1 MSSILKVDKI
11 VSQTGATTYLENG
24 TLKNVVI
31 DSSCTFGPGRSDQ
44 FIVKHKFC
52 SATTVDQTEDSGS
65 GTVFINGAEID
76 MGIPAK
82 ANNWFR
88 IYFQSIIDDYES
100 PNTGGIGYHVY
111 RKLGSGSFTE
121 ILGQGNH
128 AHYTSDG
135 SDEYSNADIL
145 CYIGAANATDNHT
158 FRIYV
163 NVNSSYNYRLNS
175 SIGEDNRNG
184 GWQNNILEITEYDG
198 DLVGNGN
205 LTVGQ

>member
-52 SATTVDQTEDSGS
+52 SATTVDQGFVSGD
-65 GTVFINGAEID
+65 GTAFLTGAEID

-88 IYFQSIIDDYES
+88 IYFQSIIDDNES

-121 ILGQGNH
+121 MLGQGEH
-128 AHYTSDG
+128 AIYTSDG
-135 SDEYSNADIL
+135 SDNYDNADIL
-145 CYIGAANATDNHT
+145 CYIGAANATENHT

-163 NVNSSYNYRLNS
+163 NAHSHKYRLNC
-175 SIGEDNRNG
+175 SIGQDNRNG

>member
-31 DSSCTFGPGRSDQ
+31 DSSCTFGSGRSDQ

-52 SATTVDQTEDSGS
+52 SATTVDQSFSSGD
-65 GTVFINGAEID
+65 GTSFVNGAEID

-82 ANNWFR
+82 ANNWYR
-88 IYFQSIIDDYES
+88 IYFQSIIDDYAS
-100 PNTGGIGYHVY
+100 PATGGIGYHVY
-111 RKLGSGSFTE
+111 RKLGSGDFTE
-121 ILGQGNH
+121 ILGQGEH
-128 AHYTSDG
+128 AIYTSDG
-135 SDEYSNADIL
+135 SDNYDNADIL
-145 CYIGAANATDNHT
+145 CYIGAANATENHT

-163 NVNSSYNYRLNS
+163 NSHSNSYRLNS
-175 SIGEDNRNG
+175 SIGQDNRNG

-198 DLVGNGN
+198 DLVDNGN

>member
-31 DSSCTFGPGRSDQ
+31 DSSCTFGPGRNDQ

-52 SATTVDQTEDSGS
+52 SATTVDQSFSS
-65 GTVFINGAEID
+65 GTGTAFLTGAEID

-82 ANNWFR
+82 ANNWYR
-88 IYFQSIIDDYES
+88 IFFQSVIDDNGS
-100 PNTGGIGYHVY
+100 PTTGGIGYHVY
-111 RKLGSGSFTE
+111 RKLGSGDFSE
-121 ILGQGNH
+121 ILGQGQH
-128 AHYTSDG
+128 AHYTSHGGD
-135 SDEYSNADIL
+135 DYDNADIL
-145 CYIGAANATDNHT
+145 CYIGAANATENHT

-163 NVNSSYNYRLNS
+163 NSHSNSYRLNC

-198 DLVGNGN
+198 DLVDNGN

>member
-52 SATTVDQTEDSGS
+52 SATTVDQSFVSGD
-65 GTVFINGAEID
+65 GTSFLTGAEID

-88 IYFQSIIDDYES
+88 VYFQSIMDDNAS

-111 RKLGSGSFTE
+111 RKLGSGDFTE
-121 ILGQGNH
+121 ILGQGEH
-128 AHYTSDG
+128 AIYTSDG
-135 SDEYSNADIL
+135 SDNYDNADIL
-145 CYIGAANATDNHT
+145 CYIGAANATENHT

-163 NVNSSYNYRLNS
+163 NAHSHAYRLNCN
-175 SIGEDNRNG
+175 IGQDNRNG

-198 DLVGNGN
+198 DLVDNGN